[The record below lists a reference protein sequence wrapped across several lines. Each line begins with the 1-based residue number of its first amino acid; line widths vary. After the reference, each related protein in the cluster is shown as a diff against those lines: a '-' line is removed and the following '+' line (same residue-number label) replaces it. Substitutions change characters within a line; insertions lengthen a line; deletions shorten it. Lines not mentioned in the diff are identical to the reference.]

1 MLHLLQL
8 FKTVQDK
15 DLFINVFSYF
25 KELCEDMEADDFV
38 DGKESI
44 FSDMLL
50 EHFDLEVL
58 SSEQVTR
65 IVNTLVKYDNISF
78 LRELV

>member
-15 DLFINVFSYF
+15 DLFINVFSDF

-38 DGKESI
+38 DGKEVL

-58 SSEQVTR
+58 DSSQITR

-78 LRELV
+78 LREVA